1 MKKGEWFTK
10 PVISSKKAQMFY
22 WPGAI
27 LLFVSLLFGLK
38 YWAEFDGSF
47 RFNLLIFPV
56 CFSFSL
62 FFLLNYRKIY
72 IKEAEESKESS

>member
-22 WPGAI
+22 WPGTIFLIVAI
-27 LLFVSLLFGLK
+27 IYGLG
-38 YWAEFDGSF
+38 YWVNFNGTF
-47 RFNLLIFPV
+47 RLNLLIFPV

-62 FFLLNYRKIY
+62 FFY
-72 IKEAEESKESS
+72 